1 MRADIL
7 QRLASGEVLIAD
19 GATGTMLV
27 EAGLPTGMPGEAWVL
42 ERPEEIMKL
51 HRAYVEAGSQIVLT
65 TTFGGTRTRLKAAGL
80 DPSTGSGHRVQ
91 VAEINRRAAELARQV
106 VGVDLYVAGDI
117 GPTGEL
123 MAPLGP
129 LTYEAAVELFAEQAQ
144 ALAAGGADCIYIET
158 MSDLNEAK
166 AAVEGA
172 RQGCDLPVFCT
183 FSFDTHG
190 RTSMGVSPTQAAQ
203 AMAALGVPAIG
214 ANCGHAPEEVLD
226 ILPQMRQAALDLDA
240 EAIAEATAEA
250 TALIAKPNAGLP
262 HLVNRQVVYDA
273 TPERMAELACRYV
286 ELGARIVGTC
296 CGSSPAHIAAIA
308 AAIHEGGQST

>member
-1 MRADIL
+1 MRIPIL
-7 QRLASGEVLIAD
+7 ERLASGEVLLAD
-19 GATGTMLV
+19 GATGTMLQA
-27 EAGLPTGMPGEAWVL
+27 AGLPAGMPGEAWVL

-51 HRAYVEAGSQIVLT
+51 HRAYVEAGSQLILT

-80 DPSTGSGHRVQ
+80 DVQ
-91 VAEINRRAAELARQV
+91 VADINRRAAELARQV
-106 VGVDLYVAGDI
+106 AGEDLYVAGDI
-117 GPTGEL
+117 GPTGEM
-123 MAPLGP
+123 MAPFGP
-129 LTYEAAVELFAEQAQ
+129 LTYEAAVEMFAEQAQ
-144 ALAAGGADCIYIET
+144 ALAAGGVDCIYIET

-190 RTSMGVSPTQAAQ
+190 RTSMGVSPAQAVQ

-226 ILPQMRQAALDLDA
+226 FLPQMRQAAPDA
-240 EAIAEATAEA
+240 EAI
-250 TALIAKPNAGLP
+250 ALIAKPNAGVP
-262 HLVNRQVVYDA
+262 RMVQRQVVYDA
-273 TPERMAELACRYV
+273 TPERMAELARRYV
-286 ELGARIVGTC
+286 ELGARIVGAC

-308 AAIHEGGQST
+308 AALHEGG

>member
-1 MRADIL
+1 MRIPIL

-19 GATGTMLV
+19 GATGTILL
-27 EAGLPTGMPGEAWVL
+27 EAGLPTGTPGEAWAL
-42 ERPEEIMKL
+42 ERPEVIMQL
-51 HRAYVEAGSQIVLT
+51 HLAYLEAGSQIVLT
-65 TTFGGTRTRLKAAGL
+65 CTFGGTRARLKAAGL
-80 DPSTGSGHRVQ
+80 EVQ
-91 VAEINRRAAELARQV
+91 VGEINRRAAELARQAAGDDRY
-106 VGVDLYVAGDI
+106 VGGDI
-117 GPTGEL
+117 GPTGE
-123 MAPLGP
+123 MMVPIGP

-144 ALAAGGADCIYIET
+144 ALAAGGADCIYVET

-226 ILPQMRQAALDLDA
+226 ILPQMRQAAPDA
-240 EAIAEATAEA
+240 Y
-250 TALIAKPNAGLP
+250 LIAKPNAGLP
-262 HLVNRQVVYDA
+262 RLVKRQVVYDA
-273 TPERMAELACRYV
+273 MPERMANLARRYV
-286 ELGARIVGTC
+286 ELGARIVGAC

-308 AAIHEGGQST
+308 AAIHEERGKST